1 MVRKVERVAPVMPIE
16 SFDKPRCQACGSR
29 QVLYAKR
36 TDTLS
41 CRVCGNTWV
50 RAKQGGKRS

>member
-1 MVRKVERVAPVMPIE
+1 MVRKIGSPAQTVPVGTFE
-16 SFDKPRCQACGSR
+16 KPWCRACGSR

-41 CRVCGNTWV
+41 CRVCGNSWA
-50 RAKQGGKRS
+50 RAKRGKNER

>member
-1 MVRKVERVAPVMPIE
+1 MVRKVERVAVVHPVE
-16 SFDKPRCQACGSR
+16 NFDKPRCPACGSR

-41 CRVCGNTWV
+41 CRVCGNSWA
-50 RAKQGGKRS
+50 RAKGGKNER